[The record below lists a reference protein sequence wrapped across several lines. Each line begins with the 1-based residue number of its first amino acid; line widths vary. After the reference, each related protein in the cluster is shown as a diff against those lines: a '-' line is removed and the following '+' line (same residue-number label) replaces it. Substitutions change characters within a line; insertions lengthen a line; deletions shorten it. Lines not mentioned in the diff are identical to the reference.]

1 MLLNQLTGLCGG
13 VDFNAIPGLSECE
26 CAIAPPFSEVQG
38 LLILPIGAKSPV
50 DWSNMDDIEA
60 VIDNSD
66 TNNKRGKWLL
76 GVGEVPAP
84 RLVVAQLGKVA
95 QKLARKVYELSFE
108 VDITASS
115 IYTFLLKLNANYTGF
130 NFWYYTV
137 GGYLFGKQTGI
148 RPAFVTVDFPKGGE
162 DEAVETG
169 IVRITWY
176 ADGDPLRV
184 PVPNLMSGDPA
195 PDPNDLMSFVMYR
208 QDFVNASS
216 ASLTWTENGGE
227 VPTDSSV
234 RLWVFQ
240 DRSKLVD
247 TEHYTVTANTG
258 VGESTI
264 TISADVHY
272 PGASYEVYTFEST

>member
-13 VDFNAIPGLSECE
+13 VDFNAIPSLSECE
-26 CAIAPPFSEVQG
+26 CAIAPLFSEVQG

-50 DWSNMDDIEA
+50 DWSNMDDLEA

-76 GVGEVPAP
+76 GIGEVPAP
-84 RLVVAQLGKVA
+84 RLVVAQLGKTA

-108 VDITASS
+108 VDITSSS
-115 IYTFLLKLNANYTGF
+115 IYTFLFKLNANYTGF

-162 DEAVETG
+162 DDAVEIG

-176 ADGDPLRV
+176 ADGEPLRV

-208 QDFVNASS
+208 QDFVNAAS
-216 ASLTWTENGGE
+216 ASLTWTQNDGA
-227 VPTDSSV
+227 VPSDSSV

-247 TEHYTVTANTG
+247 TEHYTVTPNTG

-264 TISADVHY
+264 TISSNVHY
-272 PGASYEVYTFEST
+272 PGASYEIYTFEST